1 MRQFGLKWACGSP
14 RAHFIDCTPDRTG
27 VRMELF
33 MSKNNLSHE
42 ELSDL
47 CLELSML
54 LHAGTG
60 VGDALFSSIPMTI
73 FGAIAA
79 YMALE
84 GSMAGIFFGAAF
96 GIAMI
101 WARKKLFDMGYAQ
114 GIRILDSFSG
124 SIGNLIN
131 AVGVLGLMVVG
142 ALIST
147 TVKLTTALVFTRGE
161 VVMEIQPVLEIGRAG
176 LICAMV
182 GQGAGISY
190 LPDYITRKEK
200 EEGRIAYLPV
210 TDFDIEIWK
219 QLLYHRD
226 KWVSPQME
234 SVLQYCIDT
243 EFTSANQEYGTDV
256 YLS

>member
-1 MRQFGLKWACGSP
+1 MGNVILGACL
-14 RAHFIDCTPDRTG
+14 AI
-27 VRMELF
+27 EE
-33 MSKNNLSHE
+33 KHE
-42 ELSDL
+42 ENG
-47 CLELSML
+47 EN
-54 LHAGTG
+54 GTRETAMAVKTALMGPLAG

-161 VVMEIQPVLEIGRAG
+161 VVMEIQPVLDRIMPNLLSVGLVGFVYWLLGRKKMSVGKILLILLAIAFAG
-176 LICAMV
+176 YNLHIFAIMIYV
-182 GQGAGISY
+182 F
-190 LPDYITRKEK
+190 
-200 EEGRIAYLPV
+200 RI
-210 TDFDIEIWK
+210 
-219 QLLYHRD
+219 
-226 KWVSPQME
+226 
-234 SVLQYCIDT
+234 
-243 EFTSANQEYGTDV
+243 
-256 YLS
+256 